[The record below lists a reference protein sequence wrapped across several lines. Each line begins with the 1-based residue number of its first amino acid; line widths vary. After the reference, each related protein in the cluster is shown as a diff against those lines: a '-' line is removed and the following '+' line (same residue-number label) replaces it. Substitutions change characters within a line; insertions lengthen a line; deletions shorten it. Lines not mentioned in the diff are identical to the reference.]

1 MGSDSIPGLA
11 VVLTAFSGSNLRNG
25 EDGARLGAPCCRQRG
40 GCTHCIGNRK
50 RMQTRQPIQRG
61 AGQCSLQ
68 TSATNY
74 RVRSSPFGNVT
85 LELNRIVTM
94 LTLCRATVQSQAV
107 PCEIVHGGVRLTAA
121 HQGQRSTGVHHA
133 GGVSQHGGVLRGIW
147 IESHIFNRSTMMGR
161 GNWINHAFQGNSKV
175 RISKQAIFI

>member
-1 MGSDSIPGLA
+1 MGSNSIPGLA

-25 EDGARLGAPCCRQRG
+25 EDGARLGAPCCRHRG
-40 GCTHCIGNRK
+40 GCTLCMGNRK
-50 RMQTRQPIQRG
+50 RMQSRQPIQRG
-61 AGQCSLQ
+61 AGQRWLQ

-121 HQGQRSTGVHHA
+121 HQGQRSTGVHHT

-147 IESHIFNRSTMMGR
+147 IESRIFNKSTMMGR
-161 GNWINHAFQGNSKV
+161 GNRINHAFQGNSKV